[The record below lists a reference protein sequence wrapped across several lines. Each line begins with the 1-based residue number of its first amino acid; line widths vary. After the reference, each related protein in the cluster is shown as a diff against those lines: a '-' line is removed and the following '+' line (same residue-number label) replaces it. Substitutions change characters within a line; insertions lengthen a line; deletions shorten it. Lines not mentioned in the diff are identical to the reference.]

1 METTLTERSIPV
13 KTPIPIK
20 RFFYSDL
27 YIVTIGLLVFAAWY
41 TKMPIVAFLPG
52 SILAMVALIT
62 LDDFMPML
70 PIVLYIPAIFA
81 TKDPGPYWL
90 QLLGAIPLVA
100 GLVFHFVY
108 YRPRIRKMRM
118 AVPQILITLAM
129 LLGGL
134 GVVALENYLGTLA
147 YNLMLGILPLVFYLL
162 NGFYSKENGYV
173 GFGKYFAKVS
183 VWYGILLGAEVIAT
197 YFIKKPPL
205 SNLGSGFAIDL
216 GWGIDNNV
224 ATLLLLASPMAFY
237 LASTEKQKVFY
248 TVLGIMNFAF
258 TVITFSRGGILFGTL
273 GAALTFVF
281 AVKTNH
287 GSARLKILVP
297 CIVALAAVVAAY
309 LAFMDDI
316 NAHILKLVNIDDK
329 GVSGRDKLYAEAV
342 DAFRSSPVFGVGL
355 GFDGVYYQQPEG
367 MYFYWFHS
375 TLFQIIGC
383 TGIVGIAAFGIF
395 YLVRYGIVL
404 RRIEVNRFAQFALI
418 GFICFEAYSLMDTGT
433 FIPYPIMVYA
443 MLMNQIVEMTN
454 DKIGAYAA
462 AKRQLP
468 EYSLI

>member
-248 TVLGIMNFAF
+248 TVLGIINFAF

-287 GSARLKILVP
+287 GSARLKILIP

-329 GVSGRDKLYAEAV
+329 ARGHVFLLVPFHAFPDNRLHGHRGDSGFRDLLSGQVRNSAQAHRSQQIRPVRADRLYMLRSVFADGYGYFHPVSDNGVRHADEPDRGNDQRQNRRVCRGEAT
-342 DAFRSSPVFGVGL
+342 AARVFA
-355 GFDGVYYQQPEG
+355 D
-367 MYFYWFHS
+367 M
-375 TLFQIIGC
+375 I
-383 TGIVGIAAFGIF
+383 
-395 YLVRYGIVL
+395 L
-404 RRIEVNRFAQFALI
+404 RQ
-418 GFICFEAYSLMDTGT
+418 
-433 FIPYPIMVYA
+433 
-443 MLMNQIVEMTN
+443 
-454 DKIGAYAA
+454 
-462 AKRQLP
+462 
-468 EYSLI
+468 